1 MKQAQTTLTQAMQKA
16 TQSINGKIIEAKFDF
31 DNGMPAYEIEI
42 AKGMDIHKLV
52 INSSNSQ
59 VISSQLDYDN

>member
-1 MKQAQTTLTQAMQKA
+1 MKKAQITLTQAMQKA

-31 DNGMPAYEIEI
+31 DNGMPAYGIEI

-52 INSSNSQ
+52 INNSNSQ

>member
-1 MKQAQTTLTQAMQKA
+1 MKKAQITLTQAMQKA